1 MLYVKLRRGQSI
13 EKAISVLK
21 KKVKESK
28 LMLELKEREFYT
40 KPSIK
45 RREKRAKAKLRHKKN
60 RPRPVSLMRLKKIQR
75 QYFNLFFMVGGE
87 GFEPPTYSV

>member
-13 EKAISVLK
+13 VKAISVLK

-45 RREKRAKAKLRHKKN
+45 RREKRAKAKMRHKK
-60 RPRPVSLMRLKKIQR
+60 SLK
-75 QYFNLFFMVGGE
+75 G
-87 GFEPPTYSV
+87 

>member
-1 MLYVKLRRGQSI
+1 MIYVKVRKGQSI
-13 EKAISVLK
+13 DKALSILK

-28 LMLELKEREFYT
+28 LMLELKEREFNT

-60 RPRPVSLMRLKKIQR
+60 LKT
-75 QYFNLFFMVGGE
+75 N
-87 GFEPPTYSV
+87 

>member
-1 MLYVKLRRGQSI
+1 MCIRDRLYVKLRRGQSI

-40 KPSIK
+40 KPSVK
-45 RREKRAKAKLRHKKN
+45 RREKKAKAKLRHKKN
-60 RPRPVSLMRLKKIQR
+60 LKT
-75 QYFNLFFMVGGE
+75 N
-87 GFEPPTYSV
+87 

>member
-13 EKAISVLK
+13 DRALSILK

-60 RPRPVSLMRLKKIQR
+60 LKT
-75 QYFNLFFMVGGE
+75 N
-87 GFEPPTYSV
+87 

>member
-1 MLYVKLRRGQSI
+1 LLYVKLRRGQSI

-60 RPRPVSLMRLKKIQR
+60 LKT
-75 QYFNLFFMVGGE
+75 N
-87 GFEPPTYSV
+87 

>member
-40 KPSIK
+40 KPSAK

-60 RPRPVSLMRLKKIQR
+60 LK
-75 QYFNLFFMVGGE
+75 NN
-87 GFEPPTYSV
+87 

>member
-40 KPSIK
+40 KPSTL
-45 RREKRAKAKLRHKKN
+45 RREAKKKGIAREKSRRISREN
-60 RPRPVSLMRLKKIQR
+60 SR
-75 QYFNLFFMVGGE
+75 F
-87 GFEPPTYSV
+87 

>member
-13 EKAISVLK
+13 EKAISGLK

-60 RPRPVSLMRLKKIQR
+60 LKT
-75 QYFNLFFMVGGE
+75 N
-87 GFEPPTYSV
+87 

>member
-45 RREKRAKAKLRHKKN
+45 RREKRAKAQLRHKKN
-60 RPRPVSLMRLKKIQR
+60 LKT
-75 QYFNLFFMVGGE
+75 N
-87 GFEPPTYSV
+87 

>member
-40 KPSIK
+40 KPSVK
-45 RREKRAKAKLRHKKN
+45 RREKKAKAKLRHKKN
-60 RPRPVSLMRLKKIQR
+60 LKT
-75 QYFNLFFMVGGE
+75 N
-87 GFEPPTYSV
+87 

>member
-1 MLYVKLRRGQSI
+1 MLYVKHRRGQSI

-60 RPRPVSLMRLKKIQR
+60 LKT
-75 QYFNLFFMVGGE
+75 N
-87 GFEPPTYSV
+87 

>member
-1 MLYVKLRRGQSI
+1 MLYVKLRRGQSL

-60 RPRPVSLMRLKKIQR
+60 LKT
-75 QYFNLFFMVGGE
+75 N
-87 GFEPPTYSV
+87 